1 MAFCVQTA
9 SRAARAAAG
18 MKQLIAISQMSSSSS
33 SSSSSGSHP
42 DFGLLFDIDGV
53 IVRGR
58 QVLPFAP
65 TAFTRLVAS
74 EGEGREK
81 KKFRVPTVFVTNAGN
96 SLRKTKAAALSEWL
110 GVEVSEDQVER
121 DSTKLYFF

>member
-18 MKQLIAISQMSSSSS
+18 MKQIIAISQM
-33 SSSSSGSHP
+33 SSSSGSHP

-121 DSTKLYFF
+121 DSTKLYFFLVK